1 MGSSSTEPLL
11 VLTGPTASGKSALAI
26 EIAKR
31 HDLEILSVDSMSI
44 YRLMDVGTA
53 KPTRAE
59 RDQVVHHGLDLVDPW
74 EDFDAAR
81 FAAYADE
88 RIQSAA
94 DDGKRLLLVGG
105 TPLYLMA
112 ILRGFFEGP
121 PKNPAL
127 RRDLREREDAEPG
140 SLHVELEAID
150 AEAAQRIHKNDTK
163 RLVRA
168 IEVYEATGRP
178 ISELQRQFEEGP
190 PRYAHRLASLSIAR
204 DHMRERVRERTRAMF
219 DGGLVDEVRSIE
231 NAGGFSATAGQA
243 IGYAEVLDFLRG
255 DLASDLL
262 VSRVRNSTHRLVRRQ
277 ETWFRR
283 MQGITLLPVEDERR
297 DRPLIDLAE
306 RVFFAHAS

>member
-1 MGSSSTEPLL
+1 MESNSTEPLL

-26 EIAKR
+26 EIATR

-59 RDQVVHHGLDLVDPW
+59 RERVVHHGLDLVDPW
-74 EDFDAAR
+74 EDYDAAR

-88 RIQSAA
+88 RIESASKR
-94 DDGKRLLLVGG
+94 GKRLLLVGG

-121 PKNPAL
+121 PKNPDL
-127 RRDLREREDAEPG
+127 RRELRDREDAEPG
-140 SLHVELEAID
+140 SLHLELESID
-150 AEAAQRIHKNDTK
+150 AEAAQRIHRNDTK

-168 IEVYEATGRP
+168 LEVYEATGRP
-178 ISELQRQFEEGP
+178 ISELQRQFEQGP
-190 PRYAHRLASLSIAR
+190 PRYTHRLASLSIAR

-219 DGGLVDEVRSIE
+219 EGGLVDEVRAIQD
-231 NAGGFSATAGQA
+231 AGGFSPTAGQA

-283 MQGITLLPVEDERR
+283 MQDITLLPVEDERR
-297 DRPLIDLAE
+297 DRPLLDLAE